1 MSPSGEML
9 RALSYFE
16 TRLVLGLDADP
27 PPLGAY
33 RLLEVLGRG
42 SFGRVWRA
50 RDLVLERDVA
60 IKVTRARHDESR
72 DLAEARSLAAV
83 SHPHVVHVHAVE
95 VIGGHVV
102 TAMELVEGRRLD
114 EWIAS
119 RPNVDDVLRVLHQIG
134 QGLAAIHRVG
144 LAHRDIKPSNIIID
158 INGNAKI
165 VDLGQAKVN
174 EPIGS
179 FRWSAPEV
187 GQGSPP
193 DHRSD
198 QFSFGLI
205 VKWALDEVGA
215 IHLSNRFADRALRKL
230 PGARWANVSEALDHL
245 PHRHPRRWRLL
256 VASAVLIGVVIGW
269 SLHREAEPVGE
280 LVAVV
285 DASVIGEAFAATG
298 KLLGATSDQDIY
310 DGWRSGHEVIAAW
323 PSVAGRW
330 SELAAGRIRS
340 DRVRAWVLVDAAES
354 YEDAALWTLAL
365 RARENAIDAWM
376 KAGEQGEEEKQ
387 RACAAANAEGG
398 PCQ

>member
-1 MSPSGEML
+1 MSSSGEML

-16 TRLVLGLDADP
+16 TRLMLGLDADP

-33 RLLEVLGRG
+33 QLLEVLGRG

-60 IKVTRARHDESR
+60 IKLTRARHDESR

-119 RPNVDDVLRVLHQIG
+119 RPTADEVLRVLHQIG
-134 QGLAAIHRVG
+134 QGLAAIHRAG

-205 VKWALDEVGA
+205 VRWALDEVGA
-215 IHLSNRFADRALRKL
+215 IHLSNRFADRALCKL
-230 PGARWANVSEALDHL
+230 PGARWANVGEALDHL

-256 VASAVLIGVVIGW
+256 VALAVLIGVAIGW
-269 SLHREAEPVGE
+269 GLRRDEPRAGELPRVDLHTLTDTASATMRVHQATDAREAY
-280 LVAVV
+280 
-285 DASVIGEAFAATG
+285 DAWR
-298 KLLGATSDQDIY
+298 
-310 DGWRSGHEVIAAW
+310 DGVEGLTRWPMIAAL
-323 PSVAGRW
+323 W
-330 SELAAGRIRS
+330 SEAIAESIESRAAA
-340 DRVRAWVLVDAAES
+340 AWVLDAAGDL
-354 YEDAALWTLAL
+354 YE
-365 RARENAIDAWM
+365 
-376 KAGEQGEEEKQ
+376 Q
-387 RACAAANAEGG
+387 ANARDRAEMVRAKACLEGG
-398 PCQ
+398 PCK